1 MKFFSKFV
9 AAVMCSAMVLT
20 GFPIKPLRAAEG
32 DIPIDAKH
40 FPDPNFRACVARN
53 SDTDGNN
60 YLDKYEILYTW
71 NMYCENSGVNSIEG
85 IEYFPYLKGLWCK
98 GNNITEIDL
107 SNNPDIEGVWCSFN
121 PLSELDFSGC
131 PKLSWIYCFDCNLE
145 KLNVRNNPKLAYLEC
160 NSNPNL
166 TELDLSQNPEL
177 ENLFCSNCGLT
188 ELDVSNNPLLNEI
201 TCYYNDLETLD
212 VSNNPLIK
220 RLDVWHNER
229 LKDIDVS
236 NLKEMQY
243 YNIAWTAAKN
253 VNVRSNKHLLELVCG
268 YNDGITSLDLS
279 QNADLAFLTVEC
291 DTKLRSLD
299 LSHNPKL
306 YYLMAFGL
314 SSIDDLDF
322 SKNYHLCKAY
332 NEGKYVHE
340 TENLGYVYSM
350 TIDYGGS
357 SDPFDELRHCVALD
371 DRVKVNAKFNGTIV
385 PDCKLDTNDGLSN
398 NETFITR
405 GQAIQTLYELAGKP
419 AAPAK
424 TRFTDVPSDASYY
437 AAVKWGEAN
446 NICFGYPVICDN
458 EFAGEELINRQ
469 DFALMAHRFADY
481 MHFGTAFDYGRSDW
495 FKDSLDMDFYAWGP
509 FTWAL
514 QWKVVHIEDNDKY
527 CLPHGR
533 ISYSEFKGGLENLMD
548 LDSGATYA
556 QRVGGNFGEDGDPNA
571 TEKQGTGYIAATGP
585 KVINIAIPT
594 TYPGSK
600 AKDKS
605 KETPATTTTTTTT
618 KTPSTVVETP
628 EVPVSSTD
636 KPAATKETP
645 STTEKPAA
653 TKETP
658 GTTEKPAATKETPST
673 TEKPAATKETPS
685 TTEKPAATKETPGAT
700 EKPVSTKE
708 TPSNTE
714 KPVASTETPATVAPV
729 GTTETPATET
739 SVTAAPVATTGAPAT
754 APVAT
759 TQEPATS
766 NENPNNTVAPVTTPA
781 TPETPVA
788 TVKPVTTIVKDA
800 FGNKIV
806 SENKKEQQILALKGA
821 KSAPGATFSIL
832 QAKQKK
838 VTNDSITISWKKA
851 NGAKSYIVYGSKS
864 GKTDKYVKLKTVTGT
879 SFTQKKLKK
888 GTYYKYV
895 VVAVGNGKALATSK
909 TLYIATKGGMVG
921 NYKTITTGASD
932 NKVNI
937 KVGKTFKLQAAAKAE
952 STKLKV
958 KKFRALAYESS
969 NKAVATVSNKG
980 VIKAV
985 SKGTCD
991 VYVYAQN
998 GVLVKI
1004 KVKVK

>member
-299 LSHNPKL
+299 LSHNTKL

-371 DRVKVNAKFNGTIV
+371 DRVKVNAKFDGTIV
-385 PDCKLDTNDGLSN
+385 PDCKLDKNDGLSN

-605 KETPATTTTTTTT
+605 KETPATTTTPT

-628 EVPVSSTD
+628 EVPVSST
-636 KPAATKETP
+636 
-645 STTEKPAA
+645 
-653 TKETP
+653 
-658 GTTEKPAATKETPST
+658 
-673 TEKPAATKETPS
+673 
-685 TTEKPAATKETPGAT
+685 
-700 EKPVSTKE
+700 
-708 TPSNTE
+708 
-714 KPVASTETPATVAPV
+714 ETPATV
-729 GTTETPATET
+729 
-739 SVTAAPVATTGAPAT
+739 
-754 APVAT
+754 
-759 TQEPATS
+759 
-766 NENPNNTVAPVTTPA
+766 
-781 TPETPVA
+781 
-788 TVKPVTTIVKDA
+788 
-800 FGNKIV
+800 
-806 SENKKEQQILALKGA
+806 
-821 KSAPGATFSIL
+821 APGATFSIL
-832 QAKQKK
+832 LAKQKK

-985 SKGTCD
+985 GKGTCD

>member
-371 DRVKVNAKFNGTIV
+371 DRVKVNAKFDGTIV

-419 AAPAK
+419 VAPAK

-458 EFAGEELINRQ
+458 VFAGEELINRQ

-605 KETPATTTTTTTT
+605 KETP
-618 KTPSTVVETP
+618 ST
-628 EVPVSSTD
+628 
-636 KPAATKETP
+636 
-645 STTEKPAA
+645 
-653 TKETP
+653 
-658 GTTEKPAATKETPST
+658 
-673 TEKPAATKETPS
+673 
-685 TTEKPAATKETPGAT
+685 
-700 EKPVSTKE
+700 
-708 TPSNTE
+708 TE
-714 KPVASTETPATVAPV
+714 KPVASTETPAT
-729 GTTETPATET
+729 E
-739 SVTAAPVATTGAPAT
+739 APVAITGAPAT
-754 APVAT
+754 AAPVAT

-766 NENPNNTVAPVTTPA
+766 NKNPNNTVAPVTTTETPA
-781 TPETPVA
+781 TTETPVT

-806 SENKKEQQILALKGA
+806 SENKKQQQILALKGA

-832 QAKQKK
+832 LAKQKK

-864 GKTDKYVKLKTVTGT
+864 GTTDKYVKLKTVTGT

-909 TLYIATKGGMVG
+909 TLYIATKGGKVG
-921 NYKTITTGASD
+921 NYKTITTKASD

-958 KKFRALAYESS
+958 KKFRALTYESS
-969 NKAVATVSNKG
+969 NIAVATVSNKG

-985 SKGTCD
+985 GKGTCD

>member
-371 DRVKVNAKFNGTIV
+371 DRVKVNAKFDGTIV
-385 PDCKLDTNDGLSN
+385 PDCKLDKNDGLSN

-605 KETPATTTTTTTT
+605 KETPATTTTPT

-628 EVPVSSTD
+628 EVPVSST
-636 KPAATKETP
+636 
-645 STTEKPAA
+645 
-653 TKETP
+653 
-658 GTTEKPAATKETPST
+658 
-673 TEKPAATKETPS
+673 
-685 TTEKPAATKETPGAT
+685 
-700 EKPVSTKE
+700 
-708 TPSNTE
+708 
-714 KPVASTETPATVAPV
+714 ETPATV
-729 GTTETPATET
+729 
-739 SVTAAPVATTGAPAT
+739 
-754 APVAT
+754 
-759 TQEPATS
+759 
-766 NENPNNTVAPVTTPA
+766 
-781 TPETPVA
+781 
-788 TVKPVTTIVKDA
+788 
-800 FGNKIV
+800 
-806 SENKKEQQILALKGA
+806 
-821 KSAPGATFSIL
+821 APGATFSIL
-832 QAKQKK
+832 LAKQKK

-985 SKGTCD
+985 GKGTCD

>member
-131 PKLSWIYCFDCNLE
+131 PKLSWVYCFDCNLE

-371 DRVKVNAKFNGTIV
+371 DRVKVNAKFDGTIV

-571 TEKQGTGYIAATGP
+571 TEKQGTGYIAAAGP

-628 EVPVSSTD
+628 EVPV
-636 KPAATKETP
+636 A
-645 STTEKPAA
+645 
-653 TKETP
+653 
-658 GTTEKPAATKETPST
+658 
-673 TEKPAATKETPS
+673 
-685 TTEKPAATKETPGAT
+685 
-700 EKPVSTKE
+700 
-708 TPSNTE
+708 
-714 KPVASTETPATVAPV
+714 
-729 GTTETPATET
+729 TTETP
-739 SVTAAPVATTGAPAT
+739 VTA
-754 APVAT
+754 
-759 TQEPATS
+759 
-766 NENPNNTVAPVTTPA
+766 
-781 TPETPVA
+781 
-788 TVKPVTTIVKDA
+788 
-800 FGNKIV
+800 
-806 SENKKEQQILALKGA
+806 
-821 KSAPGATFSIL
+821 APGATFSIL
-832 QAKQKK
+832 LAKQKK
-838 VTNDSITISWKKA
+838 VTNNSITISWKKVE
-851 NGAKSYIVYGSKS
+851 GAKSYIVYGSKS

-909 TLYIATKGGMVG
+909 TLYIATKGGKVG
-921 NYKTITTGASD
+921 NYKTITTKTSD

-958 KKFRALAYESS
+958 KKFRALTYESS

-985 SKGTCD
+985 GKGTCD

>member
-605 KETPATTTTTTTT
+605 KETPAT
-618 KTPSTVVETP
+618 
-628 EVPVSSTD
+628 
-636 KPAATKETP
+636 A
-645 STTEKPAA
+645 
-653 TKETP
+653 
-658 GTTEKPAATKETPST
+658 
-673 TEKPAATKETPS
+673 
-685 TTEKPAATKETPGAT
+685 
-700 EKPVSTKE
+700 
-708 TPSNTE
+708 
-714 KPVASTETPATVAPV
+714 
-729 GTTETPATET
+729 
-739 SVTAAPVATTGAPAT
+739 

-766 NENPNNTVAPVTTPA
+766 NENPNITVAPVTTTETPA
-781 TPETPVA
+781 TTETPTTTETPVA
-788 TVKPVTTIVKDA
+788 TVKPVTTVVKDA

-806 SENKKEQQILALKGA
+806 SENKKQQQILALKGA

-985 SKGTCD
+985 GKGTCD

>member
-131 PKLSWIYCFDCNLE
+131 PKLSWVYCFDCNLE

-371 DRVKVNAKFNGTIV
+371 DRVKVNAKFDGTIV

-605 KETPATTTTTTTT
+605 KETPTTTTTTTTTTT

-628 EVPVSSTD
+628 EVPVSST
-636 KPAATKETP
+636 
-645 STTEKPAA
+645 
-653 TKETP
+653 
-658 GTTEKPAATKETPST
+658 
-673 TEKPAATKETPS
+673 
-685 TTEKPAATKETPGAT
+685 
-700 EKPVSTKE
+700 
-708 TPSNTE
+708 
-714 KPVASTETPATVAPV
+714 ETPA
-729 GTTETPATET
+729 
-739 SVTAAPVATTGAPAT
+739 TAAPVATT
-754 APVAT
+754 
-759 TQEPATS
+759 
-766 NENPNNTVAPVTTPA
+766 
-781 TPETPVA
+781 ETPVA
-788 TVKPVTTIVKDA
+788 TVKPVTTVVKDA

-832 QAKQKK
+832 LAKQKK
-838 VTNDSITISWKKA
+838 VTNDSITISWKKVE
-851 NGAKSYIVYGSKS
+851 GAKSYIVYGSKS

-958 KKFRALAYESS
+958 KKFRALTYESS

-985 SKGTCD
+985 GKGTCD